1 MSIVKTGKISECITT
16 AKQIIVCLQNGNVQ
30 ITKEEVHVM
39 GIFSR
44 FADIVNANINSLLDK
59 AEDPEKM
66 VRLIIQEME
75 DTLVEVRSSSA
86 RTLADKK
93 DVVRIIERLKA
104 DAEDWESK
112 ATLALSKDREDLARQ
127 ALAEKQ
133 KAEEQAESYSKDLN
147 ALDDQ
152 VSRLQNE
159 IGQLQAKL
167 EDAKARQ
174 KTILMRGKTA
184 SSRLNVKTKLSNGKL
199 TDAMSRFEQYERK
212 IDNLEAEAES
222 YDLGNKS
229 LSDEFAELETSEK
242 VDSELAALKAKLNG
256 SKKSK

>member
-1 MSIVKTGKISECITT
+1 
-16 AKQIIVCLQNGNVQ
+16 
-30 ITKEEVHVM
+30 M

-93 DVVRIIERLKA
+93 DVVRRMERLLAESDDWQAKA
-104 DAEDWESK
+104 E
-112 ATLALSKDREDLARQ
+112 LALSKEREDLARQ
-127 ALAEKQ
+127 ALVEKQ
-133 KAEEQAESYSKDLN
+133 KCNESADVMKQELEQ
-147 ALDDQ
+147 LDDQ
-152 VSRLQNE
+152 VARLQDE
-159 IGQLQAKL
+159 ITQLQSKL

-184 SSRLNVKTKLSNGKL
+184 SSRLDVKTKLNSGKIN
-199 TDAMSRFEQYERK
+199 DALSRFEAYERK
-212 IDNLEAEAES
+212 IDNLEAEVES
-222 YDLGNKS
+222 YELGNKS
-229 LSDEFAELETSEK
+229 LADEFADLEASEK
-242 VDSELAALKAKLNG
+242 VDSELEALKAKLN
-256 SKKSK
+256 SDK